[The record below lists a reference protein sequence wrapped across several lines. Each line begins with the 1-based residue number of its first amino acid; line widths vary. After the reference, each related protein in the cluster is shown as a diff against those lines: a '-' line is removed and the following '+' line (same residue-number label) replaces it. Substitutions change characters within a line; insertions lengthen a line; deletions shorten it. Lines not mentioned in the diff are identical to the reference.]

1 MAAQLHTVKLLLV
14 MACVTDSYWLVVC
27 NDRRVQIQ
35 YLKSTRLLVM
45 IFFSLSGLRVFA
57 LFCIGLASC
66 VTVTLMTGLMSM
78 SDD

>member
-45 IFFSLSGLRVFA
+45 IFFSLSQDCVCL
-57 LFCIGLASC
+57 LFSVLGSPA
-66 VTVTLMTGLMSM
+66 V
-78 SDD
+78 

>member
-14 MACVTDSYWLVVC
+14 MACVTDGYWLVVC

-45 IFFSLSGLRVFA
+45 IFFSLRIACVCSCLYWARQLCDRNHDDRVD
-57 LFCIGLASC
+57 
-66 VTVTLMTGLMSM
+66 VH
-78 SDD
+78 D